1 MGGSPKFIWT
11 DEVLRQVETLAGYG
25 LTQEKICAVLGISRN
40 TLTRGKRNTEKLS
53 DALARGQ
60 AVGEATS
67 GKSLFDRVKEGD
79 VGAIKWYE
87 MTRCGRWE
95 ASRQDVS
102 QETTV
107 KVRVVPHAE

>member
-1 MGGSPKFIWT
+1 MSGSPRFIWT

-25 LTQEKICAVLGISRN
+25 LTQEKICAVLGISRM
-40 TLTRGKRNTEKLS
+40 TLTRGKKNTEKLS

-60 AVGEATS
+60 AKGEAAA
-67 GKSLFDRVKEGD
+67 GRSLFDRVKDGD

-95 ASRQDVS
+95 ASRHDVT